1 MTTTSNL
8 STSSEP
14 ARQSVAEI
22 RATQPRKR
30 NRRRSAALRPM
41 SDKQRAWNMSP
52 SNLDRLRDN
61 LQGRSGVPT
70 RRGVPDGWGGRSRR
84 KRLAEVRAMAE
95 EQASQVVERLCKAGI
110 LEGDPK
116 EAVIG
121 PDGIVNDHAAARA
134 AIKFALGVVL
144 AVDPD
149 DDKPA
154 YTVAMRL
161 RAARLVLAYT
171 LPVPVK
177 GSKKDGGWIKQAE
190 ALVRLVLA

>member
-1 MTTTSNL
+1 
-8 STSSEP
+8 
-14 ARQSVAEI
+14 
-22 RATQPRKR
+22 
-30 NRRRSAALRPM
+30 M
-41 SDKQRAWNMSP
+41 SDKQRAWNMSS

-61 LQGRSGVPT
+61 LQGRPSVPT
-70 RRGVPDGWGGRSRR
+70 RLGVPDGWGGRSRR

-95 EQASQVVERLCKAGI
+95 EQASRVVERLCTAGI
-110 LEGDPK
+110 LEGDPE

-121 PDGIVNDHAAARA
+121 PDGIVNDDAVARA
-134 AIKFALGVVL
+134 ALKFALGVVL

-149 DDKPA
+149 DDQSA

-177 GSKKDGGWIKQAE
+177 GCKKDGGWIKQAE